1 MIDRATARIA
11 AVPDD
16 ARRPFHQSE
25 AQVRRYRL
33 ARARVAGLRVP
44 RVRHLH
50 LVRTYD

>member
-11 AVPDD
+11 AVPDETP
-16 ARRPFHQSE
+16 RPLQRSE
-25 AQVRRYRL
+25 AQLRRYRL
-33 ARARVAGLRVP
+33 ARVRVAELRAP